1 MYFETRFEQYK
12 KAMGFEGDKVVTQ
25 LLKCCSEAVRVDHH
39 WTYSRLT
46 RMKKSC

>member
-39 WTYSRLT
+39 RTYSDQDRVEGA
-46 RMKKSC
+46 K